1 MKRETIGKVATD
13 LMAQRTHEV
22 SAIDQMRESLT
33 DYEKN
38 VWECVD
44 RCKKDFPGDFY
55 IVVITKNE
63 KLLPNVFR
71 NFFYGR
77 LSCPTPDYDQTV
89 YKYKR
94 KDDEVVFMWVI
105 PARNACFHLKNNAL
119 EVDRQE
125 QELLKFVLAFDD
137 GTLFKLAKE
146 LNGEVDIDTP
156 FVEGGIYGK

>member
-1 MKRETIGKVATD
+1 MKKETIGKVATD
-13 LMAQRTHEV
+13 LMAQQTHEV
-22 SAIDQMRESLT
+22 SAIEQMRESLS

-44 RCKKDFPGDFY
+44 RCKKEFPGDFY

-63 KLLPNVFR
+63 KLLPNVLR

-94 KDDEVVFMWVI
+94 KDNQVIFMWVI
-105 PARNACFHLKNNAL
+105 PSRTASFHLKEHAL

-125 QELLKFVLAFDD
+125 RELLKFVMAFDD

-156 FVEGGIYGK
+156 FVEGGAYGK

>member
-1 MKRETIGKVATD
+1 MTRETVGKVASD
-13 LMAQRTHEV
+13 LLIKAPETKSPIE
-22 SAIDQMRESLT
+22 QMREQLS

-38 VWECVD
+38 IWECAE

-63 KLLPNVFR
+63 RLMPNVFR

-89 YKYKR
+89 YKFKR
-94 KDDEVVFMWVI
+94 KDNAPIFMWVI
-105 PARNACFHLKNNAL
+105 PSRDASFHLKDNAL
-119 EVDRQE
+119 YVAPEER
-125 QELLKFVLAFDD
+125 ELLKYVLAFED

-146 LNGEVDIDTP
+146 LNGEKLDTP
-156 FVEGGIYGK
+156 ELEN